1 MLTKYQSIVI
11 NTLWLVSGLLG
22 HKIKDIKLFANG
34 QIADDSTWILYTSL
48 VHTGSW
54 TLSAKLPQKG
64 VYTWLLPFNHLTFTS
79 QWNTVLLL
87 PTHSATKTAICK
99 I

>member
-1 MLTKYQSIVI
+1 MLTKYQSIGI

-48 VHTGSW
+48 VHTGS
-54 TLSAKLPQKG
+54 
-64 VYTWLLPFNHLTFTS
+64 
-79 QWNTVLLL
+79 
-87 PTHSATKTAICK
+87 
-99 I
+99 